1 MATYTIHINE
11 RTKTGR
17 NLIEFLKSLKDIVT
31 ISSASGIEESLHDL
45 RTGKVHKAKDANNLL
60 KECLK

>member
-17 NLIEFLKSLKDIVT
+17 NLIECLKSLKDIVT

>member
-60 KECLK
+60 KECLQ

>member
-1 MATYTIHINE
+1 MATYTININE
-11 RTKTGR
+11 HSEAGK
-17 NLIEFLKSLKDIVT
+17 NLVKLLKSLKEVVS

-45 RTGKVHKAKDANNLL
+45 RTGKVHKAKNAEDLV